1 MGTKAM
7 KFSDLSGQLLP
18 EGDEPIR
25 LVVLEHPGLT
35 NGPVQLEA
43 VPHEVAPA
51 VDAALN
57 VAIFELH
64 LPGDESPR
72 RVVVD
77 VGDFDALATDKPMP
91 ELLKQAPAVKP
102 AKGAVKAT
110 AVRGSNYAALELAG
124 TPHRGK
130 VTAEEARLVREH
142 LPEVNA
148 RLARDGLRQ
157 IDPNNQADAER
168 YGFTLPT
175 APEMGPE
182 LEQF

>member
-91 ELLKQAPAVKP
+91 ELLRQAPAVPTWNWP
-102 AKGAVKAT
+102 A
-110 AVRGSNYAALELAG
+110 
-124 TPHRGK
+124 H
-130 VTAEEARLVREH
+130 
-142 LPEVNA
+142 
-148 RLARDGLRQ
+148 
-157 IDPNNQADAER
+157 
-168 YGFTLPT
+168 PT
-175 APEMGPE
+175 AAR
-182 LEQF
+182 